1 MTTSAV
7 VWTEGMYIA
16 PQHFQ
21 QFDVHIRKYVND
33 VIQLNL
39 THGDYGFSKLVF
51 NDELERIGKIGLKSA
66 SGVFPDR
73 LYFNLEKEL
82 VLDIPDGTTDEIVYL
97 GVPLAVRGSEQFG
110 SAEQSKRFVTKKVQ
124 LPDLNDNENEQ
135 IEAVVAEVG
144 AELLF
149 GGRDLSGFTLI
160 PLARILEKTADGKVV
175 LDSKFIP
182 VVLRSS
188 ASQSLSSGLEQIISL
203 LRFRCTNASERI
215 LSQKNSR
222 SGAGQLVEILELQTL
237 SKWLTILNN
246 MAAPA
251 FASARQ
257 VHEYLSCATAE
268 LDAMEGV
275 FNAEQIA
282 FDQNNLTSCFEII
295 FAKLRKNL
303 TLEKPVNVIE
313 LNWNFELFETRR
325 VLRIII
331 PPNVLEANRKPVLAI
346 KSDSGASQLLETIP
360 LACKMCG
367 LSEITELI
375 SKGLQ
380 GVDLQPLTTPP
391 SELRASSET
400 AFFNLDTSNNY
411 WKKFIKKR
419 EALALH
425 IDNRIELSAAKL
437 YLIG

>member
-1 MTTSAV
+1 
-7 VWTEGMYIA
+7 
-16 PQHFQ
+16 
-21 QFDVHIRKYVND
+21 
-33 VIQLNL
+33 IQLNL

-251 FASARQ
+251 F
-257 VHEYLSCATAE
+257 
-268 LDAMEGV
+268 
-275 FNAEQIA
+275 
-282 FDQNNLTSCFEII
+282 
-295 FAKLRKNL
+295 
-303 TLEKPVNVIE
+303 
-313 LNWNFELFETRR
+313 
-325 VLRIII
+325 
-331 PPNVLEANRKPVLAI
+331 
-346 KSDSGASQLLETIP
+346 
-360 LACKMCG
+360 
-367 LSEITELI
+367 
-375 SKGLQ
+375 
-380 GVDLQPLTTPP
+380 
-391 SELRASSET
+391 
-400 AFFNLDTSNNY
+400 
-411 WKKFIKKR
+411 
-419 EALALH
+419 
-425 IDNRIELSAAKL
+425 
-437 YLIG
+437 